1 MLIAQ
6 RHLWGVLFICCV
18 YIQVALKEVI
28 MEMNI
33 IAQCVRMHENR
44 ELNLTDLL
52 KYMQEFKNC
61 IYRSIWLRMK
71 KQGALCDLKGWLII
85 PSNLECLEGLD
96 TIFKSIS

>member
-1 MLIAQ
+1 M
-6 RHLWGVLFICCV
+6 
-18 YIQVALKEVI
+18 I

-61 IYRSIWLRMK
+61 IYGSIWLRMK
-71 KQGALCDLKGWLII
+71 KQGALCDLKG
-85 PSNLECLEGLD
+85 
-96 TIFKSIS
+96 